1 MCRINS
7 SDNDEE
13 HGETETT
20 LCSKR
25 WMLFCM
31 GVWFG
36 VMAYM
41 LNSNMSVAIVSM
53 NRQQSIQVED
63 YQHQAST
70 LASFT
75 ILSSRSLSYSNAST
89 DGYPAPNPNIE
100 NEPVHYKWNGSTP
113 SYKDLDKRNSDKC
126 RKHVRNNFPYKLGEF
141 TWTKRTQSFVLS
153 GYYYGYMMSQIPG
166 GWLSERFGGKHVIGT
181 CIGITSTLTLL
192 IPAMARTSAYMVVVA
207 RVLMGLSTGAST
219 PGWYMLTGVWAL
231 PHERSR
237 FSGAIWF
244 GSVFGIV
251 LGYSSAGFLCAH
263 GFDNGW
269 ASVFYV
275 HGLIGY
281 LFVACWLYIVYSS
294 PKQHP
299 RISEAERKLLEGNIH
314 IPIEKQANGIYS
326 SLPFLTMMVAITL
339 AATLADLIR
348 SKQFLKVTTIRKL
361 FQVTGLLGV
370 AAFVLIPGYLDCSL
384 REIVIVCLCLCTFF
398 ESVGCVGGHT
408 CVAVDISPRYASIIF
423 GISNA
428 IASIPGILAPLMV
441 AELTKNQTSAEWR
454 IVFYIAAAV
463 SVFAAVIFGVFASSE
478 LAPWEERK
486 KTDVQIPLKES
497 NG

>member
-1 MCRINS
+1 
-7 SDNDEE
+7 
-13 HGETETT
+13 
-20 LCSKR
+20 
-25 WMLFCM
+25 
-31 GVWFG
+31 
-36 VMAYM
+36 
-41 LNSNMSVAIVSM
+41 
-53 NRQQSIQVED
+53 
-63 YQHQAST
+63 
-70 LASFT
+70 
-75 ILSSRSLSYSNAST
+75 
-89 DGYPAPNPNIE
+89 
-100 NEPVHYKWNGSTP
+100 
-113 SYKDLDKRNSDKC
+113 
-126 RKHVRNNFPYKLGEF
+126 
-141 TWTKRTQSFVLS
+141 
-153 GYYYGYMMSQIPG
+153 MMSQIPG

-314 IPIEKQANGIYS
+314 IPIEKQAVKSKVPWKKILTYGPVWVIFITHASDNWIYYLCITCLPLYMKEVLKFDIQSNGIYS